1 MAKFRVKQD
10 GNHVE
15 LHGARET
22 IFYEVQGTTLP
33 PLTDFSFAVWHLMA
47 AAMTQGFDIEID
59 GPVDSTVIDN
69 ARRFSRIW
77 EMWAPQR
84 FREVRITGHGME
96 PTADTTR
103 PESAQPDLTLFSGG
117 IDSTHML
124 LKLGKREPASTVLT
138 IQGMDYRADVNA
150 QFLALLKM
158 TNPLLEALN
167 YDRITLKTNVAVIS
181 RGTYSWALT
190 LAGCSFLLSALFSRA
205 SFAADC
211 NWEED
216 FLIFPWGSNHV
227 TNRLLKGTAYSLNAL
242 GEEFPRVEK
251 VADIA
256 LSEVA
261 LNSISFCK
269 DRAMRPRN
277 CGKCNKCL
285 RSKLLFAAA
294 TGRVPHIFID
304 NSFDRSAI
312 YSVDWTTF
320 DTRISLIRSYQQAR
334 ANGTIDKIPGLEQR
348 FNELYRSRKSNRILH
363 RIFRRIYK

>member
-1 MAKFRVKQD
+1 MTKFQVKQD

-33 PLTDFSFAVWHLMA
+33 PLTDFSFAVWHLLA

-59 GPVDSTVIDN
+59 GPVDSAVIDN

-77 EMWAPQR
+77 ELWAPEK
-84 FREVRITGHGME
+84 FREVRVTGHEIE
-96 PTADTTR
+96 PTTDSTR
-103 PESAQPDLTLFSGG
+103 PDLTLFSGG

-138 IQGMDYRADVNA
+138 IQGMDYRTDVNA

-158 TNPLLEALN
+158 TDPLLETLN
-167 YDRITLKTNVAVIS
+167 YDRITLKTNVAIIS
-181 RGTYSWALT
+181 RGTHSWALT
-190 LAGCSFLLSALFSRA
+190 LAGCSFLLSGLFGRA
-205 SFAADC
+205 SFAADTT
-211 NWEED
+211 WEED
-216 FLIFPWGSNHV
+216 FMIFPWGSNHV
-227 TNRLLKGTAYSLNAL
+227 TNRLLRGTAFSVTAL
-242 GEEFPRVEK
+242 GEEFRRVEK

-256 LSEVA
+256 LNEVA

-269 DRAMRPRN
+269 NRAMRPRN
-277 CGKCNKCL
+277 CGKCDKCL
-285 RSKLLFAAA
+285 RNKLLFAAA
-294 TGRVPHIFID
+294 TGRVPRIFID
-304 NSFDRSAI
+304 NSFDRSGI

-320 DTRISLIRSYQQAR
+320 DQSIFFVSAYQQAR

-348 FNELYRSRKSNRILH
+348 FNELFRAKKPNSILGRI
-363 RIFRRIYK
+363 IRRIRK